1 MPDTKTNVAC
11 CERTIHLIE
20 VDSTQERASG
30 ETRAALVEHLTNIGW
45 TTEKDFDKEG
55 RQALRDGFAL
65 RFTQEV
71 QDLLAN
77 ENAKGSDTAA
87 GYTGG
92 HFTNGKKKSAKNQ
105 AHWEGQITSG
115 INKWAKS
122 IEAAKVN
129 EESGQAPNTPRD
141 IFKRVADEIA
151 KLKTAV
157 TNAIEKEE
165 DEDVQKKLR
174 VVLSL
179 MKETIAIK

>member
-1 MPDTKTNVAC
+1 MSDTKTNVAC
-11 CERTIHLIE
+11 CERTIHLVE
-20 VDSTQERASG
+20 VDSGQEVKSG
-30 ETRAALVEHLTNIGW
+30 ETRAALVEHLTHIGW

-122 IEAAKVN
+122 IEAAKVKA
-129 EESGQAPNTPRD
+129 ESGQASNTARD
-141 IFKRVADEIA
+141 IFTRVADEIA

-157 TNAIEKEE
+157 TKAIEKEE
-165 DEDVQKKLR
+165 DEVIQTSMQAMLENLKAVK
-174 VVLSL
+174 
-179 MKETIAIK
+179 